1 MQHIF
6 HCVDTNKQ
14 GNTNY
19 GLANNGSCVT
29 TISTVTR
36 LQVVIPSGL
45 GSIRSNGVL
54 YK

>member
-6 HCVDTNKQ
+6 HCVNTNKQ
-14 GNTNY
+14 RNTNY
-19 GLANNGSCVT
+19 ELANNDSSVSTNC
-29 TISTVTR
+29 TVTC